1 MKNFLCGLTVL
12 ALGTVPAATSYANF
26 TDQEDSRQCKQAKPD
41 ITDCTLIRRIGLQ
54 DPDTGEISYV
64 YKNWGKDFKK
74 SAQKSIYKLQGI
86 ETKGVDF
93 PKRSSTRYFGL
104 REPNGKEIL
113 STSFQYVY
121 PISSRYSFVRMN
133 LEGDNRYKMI
143 EHYSHT
149 MQPLP
154 IGWKSLYQF
163 RSSDDVLNTWVKT
176 VDHGDDIGT
185 WRRVNPDL
193 TLGLTIDNVAFTDKG
208 PFKSDIPGFSN
219 IGAQGVAVTKEPQ
232 TGALGSVVFSMTE
245 DIIDPTKAAGIFQVE
260 RADNYGKKFTSN
272 VTMTKLDAQLPN
284 IGDTFPRDI
293 YWPMDPSGRELPR
306 SKDVLGMAPMINSIN
321 EVRSWL
327 IVQANGHDL
336 NYLIGVEKYG
346 NATRPIEIL
355 KRVDE
360 LEAFDDIY
368 FFGRHN
374 DYAVKDKD
382 GPPLN
387 PWRVSSHTAYNQRHA
402 TNISVRDFF
411 SSGPAVDAGVEA
423 SREKTEQDRMVARQ
437 RNAEKHEYVTNE
449 IERLLGNI
457 QTSAR
462 IAECEMIGNYA
473 NRLGSPSL
481 DARNWLEVRRLDS
494 YRSCRHIPV
503 RLANEARAANATTGT
518 TAPTL
523 SDMLEQ
529 VGRDIAKAPTVLR
542 CTSNGDGTETCQWV
556 NR

>member
-1 MKNFLCGLTVL
+1 MKNFLCGLIVL
-12 ALGTVPAATSYANF
+12 GLSSIFALPSQAQF
-26 TDQEDSRQCKQAKPD
+26 TDGEDDRQCREGEYKREN
-41 ITDCTLIRRIGLQ
+41 CTLVRRIGLQ
-54 DPDTGEISYV
+54 DPTTGEVTYV
-64 YKNWGKDFKK
+64 YKNWGNGFKRSK
-74 SAQKSIYKLQGI
+74 QKSDYKRQGL
-86 ETKGVDF
+86 ETKGVNF
-93 PKRSSTRYFGL
+93 QKRGSTPYYGLRDANGKIVLGTSYPNFWPVSTRH
-104 REPNGKEIL
+104 
-113 STSFQYVY
+113 
-121 PISSRYSFVRMN
+121 SFVWLSN
-133 LEGDNRYKMI
+133 STYKMV
-143 EHYSHT
+143 EHKTHEL
-149 MQPLP
+149 QPLP
-154 IGWKSLYQF
+154 IGWIGWKGIFQF
-163 RSSDDVLNTWVKT
+163 RNSDDILNTWVKT
-176 VDHGDDIGT
+176 IDHGEGIGT

-193 TLGLTIDNVAFTDKG
+193 TLGMTIKNVFFNDNG
-208 PFKSDIPGFSN
+208 PFEDAVPGFSN

-245 DIIDPTKAAGIFQVE
+245 DIIDPTKAAGIFQVK
-260 RADNYGKKFTSN
+260 RADNYGEKFTSN

-327 IVQANGHDL
+327 IVQANGRDL

-346 NATRPIEIL
+346 NAARPIEIL

-387 PWRVSSHTAYNQRHA
+387 PWRVSSHTAYNQRNA

-423 SREKTEQDRMVARQ
+423 SREKTEQDRMVAGQ

-473 NRLGSPSL
+473 NRLGSPPL
-481 DARNWLEVRRLDS
+481 DARSWLEVRRLDS

-503 RLANEARAANATTGT
+503 RLANQARAANATTGT

-542 CTSNGDGTETCQWV
+542 CTNNGDGTETCQWV